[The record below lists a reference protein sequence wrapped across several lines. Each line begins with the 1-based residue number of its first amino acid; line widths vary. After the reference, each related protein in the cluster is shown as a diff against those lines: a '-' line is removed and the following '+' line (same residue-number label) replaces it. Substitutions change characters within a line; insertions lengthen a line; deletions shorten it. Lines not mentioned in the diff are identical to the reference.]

1 MQYHE
6 SEEIQDSI
14 SNHNGYIEKM
24 YYFQQIDKVILFEQ
38 NQRVIKIYDAPKMV
52 QEEISPGV
60 PATIQCSGPILAI
73 EYISDRNAIAISLAD
88 LTIRFY
94 DMGSNQGYRFMR
106 TLHVPS
112 TQKCLAYVKSHKTKK
127 ILFSGGVQGA
137 IFAWDINKLFEKDY
151 VLQPGDPDFSGLNDG
166 ANNASYMEG
175 GKGKRGQAD
184 GSRDKLKAQ
193 YITYIA
199 ENTPW
204 FVGDFI
210 LCLQYLPVI
219 NLLASGVY
227 DNKIRLWD
235 LRANQV
241 DPDKHQGDFDSE
253 VNSKKV
259 LSKDEKEKVLMHKEL
274 KRQIKH
280 DTEINLGNSKKDKI
294 KEHFKDIEFNRDIL
308 NDEVST
314 SPIRV
319 LEGHQRAVREIAYS
333 ETHKIIVSC
342 GFDFEVFVWN
352 PYMSK
357 RIIALEGHEHPLVGV
372 NCLPALNCFI
382 TADTKGMVKV
392 WNILDYSCI

>member
-166 ANNASYMEG
+166 ANNAAYMEG
-175 GKGKRGQAD
+175 GKGKRG
-184 GSRDKLKAQ
+184 
-193 YITYIA
+193 
-199 ENTPW
+199 
-204 FVGDFI
+204 
-210 LCLQYLPVI
+210 
-219 NLLASGVY
+219 
-227 DNKIRLWD
+227 
-235 LRANQV
+235 
-241 DPDKHQGDFDSE
+241 
-253 VNSKKV
+253 
-259 LSKDEKEKVLMHKEL
+259 
-274 KRQIKH
+274 
-280 DTEINLGNSKKDKI
+280 
-294 KEHFKDIEFNRDIL
+294 
-308 NDEVST
+308 
-314 SPIRV
+314 
-319 LEGHQRAVREIAYS
+319 
-333 ETHKIIVSC
+333 
-342 GFDFEVFVWN
+342 
-352 PYMSK
+352 
-357 RIIALEGHEHPLVGV
+357 
-372 NCLPALNCFI
+372 
-382 TADTKGMVKV
+382 
-392 WNILDYSCI
+392 